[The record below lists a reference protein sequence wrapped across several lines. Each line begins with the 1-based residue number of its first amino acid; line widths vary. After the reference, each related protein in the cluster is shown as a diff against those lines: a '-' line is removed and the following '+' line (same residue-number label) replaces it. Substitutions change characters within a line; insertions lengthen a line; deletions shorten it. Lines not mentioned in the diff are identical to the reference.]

1 MRRVVWLGLAGLGI
15 AAGCDRVEG
24 ERGPDLGANPA
35 TGARAHPEPA
45 PAPHADLLHQP
56 FDLAAS
62 PIAPID
68 SVPPPDRTLA
78 GKPTA
83 PLLVAVK
90 EAWDRVRFH
99 STNGKSDP
107 VRLRLTTDAGEVE
120 ITLFPDAAPNHVR
133 NLLALARVGYYDGLV
148 FERVVRREAVTTT
161 GTAIRFEL
169 VTAGCPC
176 GLGTPGQGHLGYF
189 LKPEFNTLT
198 HEEGTV
204 GFWREDDDV
213 SAGTRIYV
221 TLSPCPAMDGKYTVV
236 GKVSRGLDVV
246 RQIAGVRLREP
257 DLERPET
264 PVVIRRAAT
273 D

>member
-1 MRRVVWLGLAGLGI
+1 MRRVVWLGLAGL
-15 AAGCDRVEG
+15 AMVAGCARDGDEQVPLAGADPPAGTPDR
-24 ERGPDLGANPA
+24 
-35 TGARAHPEPA
+35 PEPA
-45 PAPHADLLHQP
+45 PAPRTDLLDQP

-62 PIAPID
+62 PIAPVD

-83 PLLVAVK
+83 PLLAAVK
-90 EAWDRVRFH
+90 EAWNRVRFPM
-99 STNGKSDP
+99 TDGKPDP

-120 ITLFPDAAPNHVR
+120 FTLFPDAAPNHVR
-133 NLLALARVGYYDGLV
+133 NLLALAAVGYYDGLV
-148 FERVVRREAVTTT
+148 FERVVKREAVTTA
-161 GTAIRFEL
+161 GTIRFEL

-176 GLGTPGQGHLGYF
+176 GLGNPGQGHLGYF

-221 TLSPCPAMDGKYTVV
+221 TLAPCPAMDGKYTVV
-236 GKVSRGLDVV
+236 GKVSRGLEVV
-246 RQIAGVRLREP
+246 HRIAGGRLREP
-257 DLERPET
+257 DLERPAT
-264 PVVIRRAAT
+264 PVVIRRAAA